1 MQARKGQAHLFHL
14 FSTLRD
20 IAHQIVRA
28 IESLDDLNCTCVA
41 LELCARGFS
50 SWQNNF
56 DAVRALRAI
65 FKLAVNNFAAATNM
79 SMSQTMISSIRG
91 LARQAVLAAAS
102 VNAPLFM
109 TVLSIDAIQSDVDP
123 EERATTLKLIA
134 FMVRKKPVVLFAHL
148 PRLVDAVVRSL
159 DPRGTLRGTLQQ
171 TATFI
176 LR

>member
-1 MQARKGQAHLFHL
+1 MLNHAQT
-14 FSTLRD
+14 STLRD
-20 IAHQIVRA
+20 IANQIIRA
-28 IESLDDLNCTCVA
+28 IESLDDLNYTCIA

-50 SWQNNF
+50 TWQNNF
-56 DAVRALRAI
+56 DTVRALRAI
-65 FKLAVNNFAAATNM
+65 FRLAVNPLPSFGSRAI
-79 SMSQTMISSIRG
+79 SQAMVSSIRG

-123 EERATTLKLIA
+123 EERGTTLRLIA

-148 PRLVDAVVRSL
+148 PRLVDAVVKSL